1 MYGEDAD
8 QYRVTDL
15 WGGNATLQK
24 KNADGT
30 WETQGEK
37 NSLNEKAAEAALIEK
52 KVAELSDK
60 EIVDFEKKA

>member
-1 MYGEDAD
+1 MYGKDAD
-8 QYRVTDL
+8 QYRVKDL
-15 WGGNATLQK
+15 GGGNVTLQK
-24 KNADGT
+24 KNEAGT

-37 NSLNEKAAEAALIEK
+37 NSLSEKAAEAALIEK